1 MQWLRKIRI
10 GLLHATYHRWLRR
23 AEVAQESKDLEQFK
37 QAIYKAEDAWRKI
50 VIISNKIK
58 TKQNG

>member
-10 GLLHATYHRWLRR
+10 GLLHATYHRWIRR
-23 AEVAQESKDLEQFK
+23 AEAAQESKDLEQFK